1 MDKSTSASST
11 TPTSTATP
19 TPATDQLIEN
29 LLTSSDLLISKIEL
43 AENNTNTN
51 TNAEDDKIFKRP
63 SADFILSPPAPAP
76 PPTTPSQAQTKQ
88 SPPPNEITRT
98 MTTAKK
104 QIKALL
110 RMKKDLD
117 AESPNAATTDKPT
130 TVKTKE
136 NKLNKQSTNTN
147 QTASNSN
154 NATTTTGKLN
164 RSRRQQRATKMVNGG
179 GGVQQADSPKS
190 SRIIKQ
196 SLFDAAAANSGKKS
210 VVDATSANGNVIKE
224 LIQPSKQAMM
234 FKNRHSNIEPSTKKF
249 ASNAVNLNLSAAS
262 INPNSFLVST
272 TNQRSNSAV
281 IDFDIN
287 AAGGSFEKALNL
299 SLMPPSANSRRDE
312 VDLDIKELSLLDLHS
327 SEDDSTL
334 DFSKYIPFLDY

>member
-1 MDKSTSASST
+1 MEKSPPASST
-11 TPTSTATP
+11 TTTPTP

-43 AENNTNTN
+43 AENNNN
-51 TNAEDDKIFKRP
+51 NNNAEDDKIFKRP
-63 SADFILSPPAPAP
+63 SADFILSPPPGP
-76 PPTTPSQAQTKQ
+76 PPTTPSQPQTKQ

-154 NATTTTGKLN
+154 NATTTGKLK

-210 VVDATSANGNVIKE
+210 VVDATAANGNVIKE
-224 LIQPSKQAMM
+224 LIQPNKQAVM

-299 SLMPPSANSRRDE
+299 SLMPPSANSKRDE

-334 DFSKYIPFLDY
+334 DFSKYIPF